1 MARSVAKLTSFPL
14 RLQSSGEQSQVRA
27 TSVAVLSRALPRICY
42 TAIDRTLNVQAIMVV
57 DDDACGPQLPK
68 QNAVVL
74 HQVLKT
80 SDCAGISCAHKHQR
94 DGGGKHIEQ
103 LDDGLARSSVCC

>member
-14 RLQSSGEQSQVRA
+14 RLQSSGEHSQVRA
-27 TSVAVLSRALPRICY
+27 NSVAVLSLPRIY
-42 TAIDRTLNVQAIMVV
+42 HTVIDRTLNVQAIMVV
-57 DDDACGPQLPK
+57 DNDACGPQLSK

-103 LDDGLARSSVCC
+103 LNDGLARSSVRC